1 MHWAMR
7 SHDEEGTLGNRST
20 PNVNSMHH
28 DSESGSPRGRACA
41 AAAARDD
48 GSINVNVGHSG
59 VYSLAN
65 VWTWKH
71 PEVCAHEYFGGMTG
85 VLVSLSPL
93 QALGIPV
100 ALVGSVFLAFGAE
113 LQHRGV
119 TKVDAG
125 GTGNARTGLRM
136 GQLLALARRPS
147 WLIGMLMLGV
157 AIVLQ
162 LFSLFLAPLTVV
174 QPLGAVALVLAALLD
189 ARRTKTRLGKSAIR
203 AILLCVGGIAV
214 FVGVAA
220 FTTTS
225 LPIGTQQLVIVLII
239 LVCVLAALAGG
250 FVWLRK
256 RSPTIYY
263 ITAGGVL
270 FGFVATLAKVVIDRV
285 HTIILHGFNLVPG
298 DGLTIVAFIA
308 IIVAA
313 LSGSYLVQTAYS
325 SGSPQLVVAG
335 LTVIDPMVGVIIG
348 IVVLRE
354 AAAAPWWAAIVFSLA
369 GAVAVL
375 GVILLSRQR
384 RQT

>member
-1 MHWAMR
+1 MGNVR
-7 SHDEEGTLGNRST
+7 SQ
-20 PNVNSMHH
+20 
-28 DSESGSPRGRACA
+28 RGA
-41 AAAARDD
+41 
-48 GSINVNVGHSG
+48 GI
-59 VYSLAN
+59 LA
-65 VWTWKH
+65 
-71 PEVCAHEYFGGMTG
+71 GMTDAF
-85 VLVSLSPL
+85 VSLSPL

-119 TKVDAG
+119 TKVDAA

-147 WLIGMLMLGV
+147 WLVGMLMLGV

-174 QPLGAVALVLAALLD
+174 QPLGAVALVLTALLD

-203 AILLCVGGIAV
+203 AIFLCVGGIAV

-239 LVCVLAALAGG
+239 LICVLAALAAG
-250 FVWLRK
+250 FVGLRK

-263 ITAGGVL
+263 ITAGGAL

-285 HTIILHGFNLVPG
+285 HTIVLHGFKLVPG

-325 SGSPQLVVAG
+325 SGSPDLVVAG

-348 IVVLRE
+348 IVVLGE
-354 AAAAPWWAAIVFSLA
+354 AAAAPWWAGIVFCLA

-375 GVILLSRQR
+375 GVILLSRKSR
-384 RQT
+384 

>member
-1 MHWAMR
+1 
-7 SHDEEGTLGNRST
+7 
-20 PNVNSMHH
+20 
-28 DSESGSPRGRACA
+28 
-41 AAAARDD
+41 
-48 GSINVNVGHSG
+48 
-59 VYSLAN
+59 
-65 VWTWKH
+65 
-71 PEVCAHEYFGGMTG
+71 MTG

-125 GTGNARTGLRM
+125 SDGNAKTGLRV
-136 GQLLALARRPS
+136 GQLLALAHRPS
-147 WLIGMLMLGV
+147 WLIGMLMLAA
-157 AIVLQ
+157 AIILQ

-174 QPLGAVALVLAALLD
+174 QPLGAVALVLTALLEV
-189 ARRTKTRLGKSAIR
+189 RRTKTRLDRAGIR

-239 LVCVLAALAGG
+239 LVCVLTALAAG
-250 FVWLRK
+250 FVALRK

-263 ITAGGVL
+263 ISAGGML

-285 HTIILHGFNLVPG
+285 HTIVLHGFHLVPG
-298 DGLTIVAFIA
+298 DGLTIVAFVA

-325 SGSPQLVVAG
+325 SGAPDLVVAG
-335 LTVIDPMVGVIIG
+335 LTVIDPMVGVVIG
-348 IVVLRE
+348 IVVLGE
-354 AAAAPWWAAIVFSLA
+354 AAAAPWWAGVIFGLA
-369 GAVAVL
+369 GTVAVL
-375 GVILLSRQR
+375 GVIQLSRHSR
-384 RQT
+384 HTSHPTKRSL